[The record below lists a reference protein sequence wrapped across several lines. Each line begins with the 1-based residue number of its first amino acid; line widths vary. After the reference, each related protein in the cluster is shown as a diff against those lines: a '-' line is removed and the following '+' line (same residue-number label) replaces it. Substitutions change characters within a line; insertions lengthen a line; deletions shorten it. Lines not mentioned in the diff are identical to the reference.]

1 MNVGVHVA
9 AKPGDAVFFS
19 YVDPT
24 TMTMDN
30 GYTMHSGCP
39 VYEGEKKIIT
49 QWIRYGVDED
59 HPYNSFRGVF

>member
-1 MNVGVHVA
+1 MNLGVHVA

-30 GYTMHSGCP
+30 GYTMYVSGVVKP
-39 VYEGEKKIIT
+39 GDTIYYE
-49 QWIRYGVDED
+49 IRQY
-59 HPYNSFRGVF
+59 